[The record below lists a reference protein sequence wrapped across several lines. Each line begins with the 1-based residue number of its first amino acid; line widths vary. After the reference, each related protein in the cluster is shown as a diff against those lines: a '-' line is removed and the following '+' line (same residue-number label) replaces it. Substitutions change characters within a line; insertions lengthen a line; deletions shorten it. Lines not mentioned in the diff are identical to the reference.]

1 LRSVQS
7 DNKVTGDV
15 GFTAR
20 TQSDSIESP
29 AAGAEAFMELYISE
43 STLGNVPMA
52 VHMGL
57 SMGFSQCGER
67 KGEGEEGETE
77 ECG

>member
-1 LRSVQS
+1 
-7 DNKVTGDV
+7 
-15 GFTAR
+15 
-20 TQSDSIESP
+20 
-29 AAGAEAFMELYISE
+29 MELYISE

-57 SMGFSQCGER
+57 SMGFSECGER